1 MNRVIQKTSL
11 IDELSENLKRR
22 ILSGEFSVGKP
33 LPSQDDLARSFAV
46 SRATL
51 REALKSLALM
61 GLIEMRQGVG
71 TFVTASGPDS
81 FMRSV
86 SSMIILDRS
95 SIAELIEAKN
105 LIEPPVAAI
114 AAQNADSSDIES
126 LGMSVENMEKE
137 FERNG
142 FIENYKKKDTS
153 FHNLIAASSKNRVLF
168 RMVESIRGLFPE
180 ALHRVYAAS
189 TQLVAESLKYH
200 REIYE
205 AVAKHDSQEAESS
218 AREHLKAVEH
228 LTKKYFSEISNVQ
241 E

>member
-1 MNRVIQKTSL
+1 MNRLIRKPSL
-11 IDELSENLKRR
+11 IDQLIEDLKRR
-22 ILSGEFSVGKP
+22 ILSGEFSVGDP
-33 LPSQDDLARSFAV
+33 LPSQDELARSFEV

-51 REALKSLALM
+51 REALKGLSLM
-61 GLIEMRQGVG
+61 GLIEMKQGVG

-95 SIAELIEAKN
+95 STDELIQAKN

-114 AAQNADSSDIES
+114 AAKNADPSDIES
-126 LGMSVENMEKE
+126 LRDIVERMERE

-142 FIENYKKKDTS
+142 FIENFKKEDTT

-168 RMVESIRGLFPE
+168 RMVESIRGLFPV
-180 ALHRVYAAS
+180 ALHKVYAETS
-189 TQLVAESLKYH
+189 QLVAESLKYH

-205 AVAKHDSQEAESS
+205 AIAKHDSQEAESKTK
-218 AREHLKAVEH
+218 EHLDNLEH
-228 LTKKYFSEISNVQ
+228 LTKKYFSEKSNN
-241 E
+241 